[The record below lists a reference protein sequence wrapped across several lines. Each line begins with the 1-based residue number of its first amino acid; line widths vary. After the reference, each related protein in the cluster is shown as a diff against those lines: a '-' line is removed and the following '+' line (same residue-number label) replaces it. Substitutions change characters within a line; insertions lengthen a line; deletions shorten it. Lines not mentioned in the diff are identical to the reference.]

1 MKKRIKNL
9 LILFIIILIG
19 AGGFFSYRYYKAQKE
34 KKQAELIQ
42 QRLLKNVKRFI
53 VKKQEIPDYIEI
65 DDEIEP
71 LEVYNLAFN
80 TSGILKK
87 VYFKAGDFIKK
98 GEIIAELDDDDVR
111 LKLLQIEKDIED
123 AIINGSKQELEILK
137 FQKTIYEKQLENCKL
152 KAPFSGYIAQLEL
165 QENIYINSGKVVGQL
180 YNLDYYISEVWIN
193 EIEIKYIKPGNKVEI
208 VFTQD
213 EKNKYYG
220 EVNKIYKLYE
230 KVDGVISYPVEI
242 IFKSLPENILPG
254 FTYTGKIYY
263 GDRTDKLLVPLTSVN
278 KDSKGYYVAKIEN
291 NSIVK
296 KYIKIGDSN
305 EKFYEVVNGLK
316 EGDEILL
323 INLLDYKN
331 RQNFQLKNP
340 MLRGIGTGTPGTRS
354 NQPGK

>member
-1 MKKRIKNL
+1 MELRKILPLKYWNEYNYLLVKFGQNICKPTGVYAWLNKQKYPSPFIRFPYTFPNL
-9 LILFIIILIG
+9 IIV
-19 AGGFFSYRYYKAQKE
+19 A
-34 KKQAELIQ
+34 
-42 QRLLKNVKRFI
+42 
-53 VKKQEIPDYIEI
+53 
-65 DDEIEP
+65 
-71 LEVYNLAFN
+71 
-80 TSGILKK
+80 
-87 VYFKAGDFIKK
+87 
-98 GEIIAELDDDDVR
+98 
-111 LKLLQIEKDIED
+111 
-123 AIINGSKQELEILK
+123 
-137 FQKTIYEKQLENCKL
+137 
-152 KAPFSGYIAQLEL
+152 
-165 QENIYINSGKVVGQL
+165 
-180 YNLDYYISEVWIN
+180 
-193 EIEIKYIKPGNKVEI
+193 
-208 VFTQD
+208 
-213 EKNKYYG
+213 
-220 EVNKIYKLYE
+220 
-230 KVDGVISYPVEI
+230 VEI